1 MPHTMLRTPDS
12 ACVITRLDEIA
23 GHIQYCGDLSA
34 LMIFVAD
41 MAGRDE
47 GATALASDPA
57 ACARVW
63 RGVAAVHEQ
72 LQECLAAVQTTAEDL
87 HDVATR
93 SPSGAP

>member
-1 MPHTMLRTPDS
+1 MPHTMLRPPDS
-12 ACVITRLDEIA
+12 ARVITRLDEIA
-23 GHIQYCGDLSA
+23 GHLQHCEDLSA

-41 MAGRDE
+41 MAGREE
-47 GATALASDPA
+47 GATPLVSDAA

-72 LQECLAAVQTTAEDL
+72 LQECLAAVQTAAEEL
-87 HDVATR
+87 HDVSRR

>member
-1 MPHTMLRTPDS
+1 MRRPPDS
-12 ACVITRLDEIA
+12 PRDITRWDEIA
-23 GHIQYCGDLSA
+23 GHLQHCEDLSA

-41 MAGRDE
+41 MAARDE
-47 GATALASDPA
+47 GATALVSDPA

-72 LQECLAAVQTTAEDL
+72 LQACLAAMQTAVEEI
-87 HDVATR
+87 HDVSKR